1 MALSPMM
8 QQYMEIKENYK
19 DCILFFRLGDFYEMF
34 FDDAKTASAEL
45 ELTLTGKNCGLE
57 ERAPMCGVPFHSA
70 DTYVARLVEKGYK
83 VAICEQTEDPQT
95 AKGIVKREVIRIVT
109 PGTVTSEN
117 ILKDSENNFLAS
129 AYIYK
134 DNVGLSFCDIS
145 TGEIN
150 VTQMCGDAAYSNF
163 LNEMVRIA
171 PKELIINQG
180 ADIWFDIDEIQ
191 RNLDIYTGFIEDER
205 YNKNSAISA
214 VNRQFGVRSPEAL
227 GIGDDEF
234 LIYALGMQLNYL
246 FETQKQIIDVDQNT
260 RQREYQKLDI
270 TSFDDHI
277 RANIKIAD
285 GCDNFCSYCIIPYIR
300 GKFRSRDEAEILC
313 EAQNLLKNGYKELIL
328 TGIDSASYGED
339 NHASFNGLLR
349 KLVKLPGLERLS
361 ISSIEASQ
369 IDDDF
374 ISIFKENPVIA
385 RHLHIPLQSGS
396 ETVLKRMNRKYDK
409 EDFLAKMEK
418 LYQADNDVFLACDVI
433 CGFPGETDE
442 EFTETED
449 FIKKC
454 HFSFLH
460 VFPYSVREGTL
471 AAKMK
476 NQVPASIK
484 KERVRKLLSLS
495 NELYQ
500 KYQDKMNGKMMH
512 FLFES
517 YDQKKKLYHGLSEY
531 FLPLDIKSDKNII
544 NQILCLEYQ
553 K

>member
-1 MALSPMM
+1 MKTFLLHTLGCKVNAYESEAVK
-8 QQYMEIKENYK
+8 EILLKNGYSE
-19 DCILFFRLGDFYEMF
+19 
-34 FDDAKTASAEL
+34 AKN
-45 ELTLTGKNCGLE
+45 G
-57 ERAPMCGVPFHSA
+57 
-70 DTYVARLVEKGYK
+70 
-83 VAICEQTEDPQT
+83 
-95 AKGIVKREVIRIVT
+95 
-109 PGTVTSEN
+109 
-117 ILKDSENNFLAS
+117 
-129 AYIYK
+129 
-134 DNVGLSFCDIS
+134 DNVDLVIVNTCAVTAMAEHKSRQKIS
-145 TGEIN
+145 SLHN
-150 VTQMCGDAAYSNF
+150 KYSKAI
-163 LNEMVRIA
+163 IA
-171 PKELIINQG
+171 VMGCSSQLHKDVIK
-180 ADIWFDIDEIQ
+180 DIDGV
-191 RNLDIYTGFIEDER
+191 DILMGNNQHSHLLKNIEQ
-205 YNKNSAISA
+205 Y
-214 VNRQFGVRSPEAL
+214 
-227 GIGDDEF
+227 
-234 LIYALGMQLNYL
+234 

>member
-150 VTQMCGDAAYSNF
+150 VTQMRGDAAYSNF

-214 VNRQFGVRSPEAL
+214 K
-227 GIGDDEF
+227 
-234 LIYALGMQLNYL
+234 
-246 FETQKQIIDVDQNT
+246 T
-260 RQREYQKLDI
+260 
-270 TSFDDHI
+270 
-277 RANIKIAD
+277 
-285 GCDNFCSYCIIPYIR
+285 
-300 GKFRSRDEAEILC
+300 
-313 EAQNLLKNGYKELIL
+313 
-328 TGIDSASYGED
+328 SAS
-339 NHASFNGLLR
+339 
-349 KLVKLPGLERLS
+349 
-361 ISSIEASQ
+361 I
-369 IDDDF
+369 
-374 ISIFKENPVIA
+374 
-385 RHLHIPLQSGS
+385 
-396 ETVLKRMNRKYDK
+396 
-409 EDFLAKMEK
+409 
-418 LYQADNDVFLACDVI
+418 
-433 CGFPGETDE
+433 
-442 EFTETED
+442 
-449 FIKKC
+449 
-454 HFSFLH
+454 
-460 VFPYSVREGTL
+460 
-471 AAKMK
+471 
-476 NQVPASIK
+476 
-484 KERVRKLLSLS
+484 
-495 NELYQ
+495 
-500 KYQDKMNGKMMH
+500 
-512 FLFES
+512 
-517 YDQKKKLYHGLSEY
+517 
-531 FLPLDIKSDKNII
+531 
-544 NQILCLEYQ
+544 
-553 K
+553 

>member
-150 VTQMCGDAAYSNF
+150 VTQMRGDAAYSNF

-205 YNKNSAISA
+205 YN
-214 VNRQFGVRSPEAL
+214 
-227 GIGDDEF
+227 
-234 LIYALGMQLNYL
+234 
-246 FETQKQIIDVDQNT
+246 
-260 RQREYQKLDI
+260 
-270 TSFDDHI
+270 
-277 RANIKIAD
+277 
-285 GCDNFCSYCIIPYIR
+285 
-300 GKFRSRDEAEILC
+300 
-313 EAQNLLKNGYKELIL
+313 
-328 TGIDSASYGED
+328 
-339 NHASFNGLLR
+339 
-349 KLVKLPGLERLS
+349 
-361 ISSIEASQ
+361 
-369 IDDDF
+369 
-374 ISIFKENPVIA
+374 
-385 RHLHIPLQSGS
+385 
-396 ETVLKRMNRKYDK
+396 
-409 EDFLAKMEK
+409 
-418 LYQADNDVFLACDVI
+418 
-433 CGFPGETDE
+433 
-442 EFTETED
+442 
-449 FIKKC
+449 
-454 HFSFLH
+454 
-460 VFPYSVREGTL
+460 
-471 AAKMK
+471 
-476 NQVPASIK
+476 
-484 KERVRKLLSLS
+484 
-495 NELYQ
+495 
-500 KYQDKMNGKMMH
+500 
-512 FLFES
+512 
-517 YDQKKKLYHGLSEY
+517 
-531 FLPLDIKSDKNII
+531 
-544 NQILCLEYQ
+544 
-553 K
+553 